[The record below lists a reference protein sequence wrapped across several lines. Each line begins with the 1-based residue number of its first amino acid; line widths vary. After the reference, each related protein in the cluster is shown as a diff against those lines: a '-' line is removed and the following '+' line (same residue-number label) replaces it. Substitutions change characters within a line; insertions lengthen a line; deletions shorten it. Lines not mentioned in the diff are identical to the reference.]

1 MTILKWLEGQRTPW
15 LDGLMSAITELGD
28 ETIFMLAG
36 LVILWCVNKRWGFR
50 FLLVG
55 LTGSI
60 MNQLL
65 KAIFLIPRPWVQDPS
80 FTIVESARAGATG
93 YSFPSGHTQSAA
105 TLFGTLAMWSRKW
118 WSTLLCVVMVLLVGL
133 SRMYL
138 GVHTP
143 LDVGVSLLTGVVTV
157 VALCTLCDWAEASP
171 RRLAALLAA
180 CVGFALALVL
190 YVLLAPARE
199 ANVPEFDAHGVKAA
213 WQLMGATSGLALAWL
228 WDDRRVH
235 FDTRALWWAQA
246 LKLVLGLGLVLLV
259 KEGLKP
265 VFALLFGA
273 AAWSTGLRYFL
284 LTLAGGALWPM
295 TFGFFSRLGRGKQ
308 TANT

>member
-65 KAIFLIPRPWVQDPS
+65 KAIFLIPRSWVQDPS

-213 WQLMGATSGLALAWL
+213 WQLMGATAGLTLAWL
-228 WDDRRVH
+228 WDERRVH

-273 AAWSTGLRYFL
+273 AVWSTGLRYFL

-308 TANT
+308 NADT